1 MGACS
6 TLLVLVASDGFYL
19 CSRYTEG
26 GLSMAEQRL
35 VQPGD
40 KEFGPLSVAALKRLA
55 LTGEIRPM
63 DQIYQGFAFVPPEV
77 SP

>member
-1 MGACS
+1 
-6 TLLVLVASDGFYL
+6 
-19 CSRYTEG
+19 
-26 GLSMAEQRL
+26 MAEQRL